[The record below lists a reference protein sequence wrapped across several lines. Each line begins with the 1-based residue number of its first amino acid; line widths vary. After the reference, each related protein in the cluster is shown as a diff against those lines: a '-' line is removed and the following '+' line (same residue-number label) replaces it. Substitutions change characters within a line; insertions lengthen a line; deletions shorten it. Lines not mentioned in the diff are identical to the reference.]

1 VVGDSFMDKNRE
13 KLLMVDTKR
22 LVEIIKEKYSPEKII
37 LFGSLVNGNVKS
49 TSDIDIL
56 IIKKT
61 NKRFFERLRE
71 VAILCKINSG
81 ADILVYTPEEFEEEI
96 RDNIFVREEIYKKGK
111 VIFDAA
117 A

>member
-1 VVGDSFMDKNRE
+1 MDKNRE
-13 KLLMVDTKR
+13 KLLRADIKK
-22 LVEIIKEKYSPEKII
+22 LVKIIKGKYSPEKII
-37 LFGSLVNGNVKS
+37 LFGSLTNGNVES

-71 VAILCKINSG
+71 VAILCKVNSG